1 MPLPSGGRVTSEL
14 LSTSIYEERIIFSGW
29 KNVSQHPRASSNHY
43 ISTSDSS
50 SSTQSNS
57 LILDINLGAHKD
69 RKEQCL
75 MYIND
80 KGRVFEEEDPLKEKY
95 ICTEEGEGLVRC

>member
-1 MPLPSGGRVTSEL
+1 MYRSIPERAVTI
-14 LSTSIYEERIIFSGW
+14 TSALQIG
-29 KNVSQHPRASSNHY
+29 
-43 ISTSDSS
+43 
-50 SSTQSNS
+50 QSNS